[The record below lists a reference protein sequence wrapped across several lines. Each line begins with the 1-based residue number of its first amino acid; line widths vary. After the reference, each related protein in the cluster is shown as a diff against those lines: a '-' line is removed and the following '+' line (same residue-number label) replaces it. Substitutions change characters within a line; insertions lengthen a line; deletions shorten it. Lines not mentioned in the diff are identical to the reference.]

1 MSKFLKEPVYS
12 RKALNNQ
19 WLNCII
25 ATHDLF
31 CGCEEAI
38 NHLKSILPKEKCRH
52 SDAATSTETGGTTKE
67 EDLIFRRRRPRTTFS
82 RQKKKKK
89 NGKKKKIL

>member
-1 MSKFLKEPVYS
+1 MSKFLREPVYS

-31 CGCEEAI
+31 CGCEEPI

-67 EDLIFRRRRPRTTFS
+67 EDLILDDGDLEQLFEAEREEEKR
-82 RQKKKKK
+82 
-89 NGKKKKIL
+89 